1 MLGESAPYR
10 LWLETGQDAP
20 TVPYASLN
28 PPVLDDGSDEEYIR
42 IRSFPGRPDQVRGA
56 RAFAAEFVGGS
67 PVADDVV
74 LCVSELSANAALH
87 SHSRERDG
95 QFTVRIEVHAPD
107 YTWVEVEDGG
117 GSWEQRPDESP
128 AGHGLDIVG
137 KIAGDWGIDGG
148 LSGWIVWA
156 RLDWPRSWGRTRVCS
171 GKRRL

>member
-1 MLGESAPYR
+1 MLSEPEPSD
-10 LWLETGQDAP
+10 LWLNSEQDAP
-20 TVPYASLN
+20 TIPYAALN
-28 PPVLDDGSDEEYIR
+28 PPVQGDGSDEEYVR
-42 IRSFPGRPDQVRGA
+42 TQLFPGQLDQVREA
-56 RAFAAEFVGGS
+56 RAFAAEFVRDS

-74 LCVSELSANAALH
+74 LCVSELSANAVLH

-95 QFTVRIEVHAPD
+95 KFAVRIEVHAPD

-117 GSWEQRPDESP
+117 GPWEQHPDDNP

-156 RLDWPRSWGRTRVCS
+156 RLDWPPS
-171 GKRRL
+171 